1 MGIPHSRLVEQL
13 KYKAQLVGIKVV
25 LQEESYTS
33 KASFDDG
40 DLIPTYHPKEANQYK
55 FSGKRIKR
63 GLYRTG
69 KGCLVNADVNGSLN
83 ILKKAFPK
91 ACEGI
96 RASVVKPFRVTTCYV

>member
-1 MGIPHSRLVEQL
+1 VGIPHSRLVEQL